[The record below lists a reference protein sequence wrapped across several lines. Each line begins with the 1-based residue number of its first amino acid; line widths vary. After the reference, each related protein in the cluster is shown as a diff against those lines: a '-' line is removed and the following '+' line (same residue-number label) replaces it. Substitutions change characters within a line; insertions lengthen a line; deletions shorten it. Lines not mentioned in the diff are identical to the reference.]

1 MSELVEKIYADCAL
15 NQGPRYL
22 ERFLAMHARGDD
34 GAIVVPL
41 RAPLAIAGMRAD
53 LEKSVEFVFSRVRTG
68 ADMIPKIAVR
78 WEPVDGGP
86 FPTFEGTVSIEGDED
101 YTRCAVVLRGNY
113 EPPLGIAGKTFDAA
127 VGGRIAR
134 ATAREFLERIRE
146 FIEAAY
152 RATERAKK
160 ARERGFD
167 G

>member
-1 MSELVEKIYADCAL
+1 M
-15 NQGPRYL
+15 
-22 ERFLAMHARGDD
+22 
-34 GAIVVPL
+34 
-41 RAPLAIAGMRAD
+41 IAT
-53 LEKSVEFVFSRVRTG
+53 L
-68 ADMIPKIAVR
+68 
-78 WEPVDGGP
+78 
-86 FPTFEGTVSIEGDED
+86 
-101 YTRCAVVLRGNY
+101 RCAVHRSIFGSSDSAWPEGLLVGIGHLPSEKFAYRVSSSRGGHFTVVLRGNY